1 MNLTIIDSF
10 KNVKRIRIK
19 YHNGT
24 CEISWP
30 IGTNIL
36 EKDRQIKLH
45 AGITRCFE
53 HDEDFK
59 DSTLVLK
66 SNVQLDRLDK
76 LDYCDLRW
84 EAIDLTD
91 DEPVA

>member
-1 MNLTIIDSF
+1 MNLTIIDNF

-19 YHNGT
+19 YHNET

-30 IGTNIL
+30 IGTNV
-36 EKDRQIKLH
+36 EENDRKIKLH
-45 AGITRCFE
+45 SGINRCVE

-59 DSTLVLK
+59 DNTLVLK
-66 SNVQLDRLDK
+66 SNLQVDRLDK
-76 LDYCDLRW
+76 LEYCDLRW

-91 DEPVA
+91 DEPAA